1 MPARVRSRRPLDLV
15 RTHARGYR
23 PTRRPL
29 LVNLG
34 NAQYPAVTGKGRPGG
49 REFPEDLRARY
60 GTAYALKFLERPR
73 GHDFRVPM
81 LEGIYPPAEGSRRP
95 RPAHRPMRCRLLVR
109 VPEGIGRN
117 DVAEARRRRR
127 ARRGKEPAS
136 VRRGTA
142 REGRCIQMLHVG
154 AYDTEPRT
162 IAQMQAAAPAE
173 GLRLVGPHREIYF
186 SDPHRVPAAR
196 LHTVIRIPVRP
207 ATPRRRR
214 WAAGRS
220 ERGDPARPPRAFG

>member
-15 RTHARGYR
+15 RAHAREYR

-29 LVNLG
+29 LVNLRD
-34 NAQYPAVTGKGRPGG
+34 AQYLTVTGKGRPGG
-49 REFPEDLRARY
+49 REFQEDLRALY
-60 GTAYALKFLERPR
+60 GTAYALKFLERQR

-81 LEGIYPPAEGSRRP
+81 LEGIYQPAEGSRWP
-95 RPAHRPMRCRLLVR
+95 LPAHRPMRWRLLVR
-109 VPEGIGRN
+109 VPEGIGRD

-127 ARRGKEPAS
+127 ARRGKEPSS
-136 VRRGTA
+136 VRLWTA

-154 AYDTEPRT
+154 AYDSEPRT
-162 IAQMQAAAPAE
+162 IAQMQEAAQAE
-173 GLRLVGPHREIYF
+173 GLSLVGPRHEIYF
-186 SDPHRVPAAR
+186 SDPHRVPASR

-214 WAAGRS
+214 
-220 ERGDPARPPRAFG
+220 